1 MKGAAQFA
9 ALALT
14 LGPSLGCGS
23 SARDTTDAGNPDAS
37 TCVPGGDGGYRDA
50 PYANLSDYCLIAMT
64 DAGLSPLPGAVPFD
78 LNTPFF
84 SDYAVKLRTVWM
96 PPGTAATYDPTNVF
110 TFPDGTIFTKSF
122 GWSTAQSSPVMT
134 WIETRVEMF
143 VGGKW
148 VLQAYRWND
157 AGTDA
162 TLDPGGEFVPLSV
175 VEADGGVL
183 AVNHLVPS
191 PSQCAQCH
199 DDNANNAPIGPK
211 ARQLNGSYTYPDGT
225 TANQLAW
232 WTDAGL
238 LTGAPDPSLAPVL
251 PVWNDPTTGTVE
263 QRARA
268 YLEGNCAHCH
278 NPDGYASP
286 QGLTLWASDQSPA
299 DYGVCDPSSIAFSIP
314 GEHFVIVPDDP
325 ANSLLLY
332 LMSSTTAGSLMP
344 PLGRSVE
351 DIEGVTLVGSWIS
364 GLDAGSQVSEADG
377 GASTTADGG
386 IDSGS
391 TGVCG

>member
-199 DDNANNAPIGPK
+199 DDNWGK
-211 ARQLNGSYTYPDGT
+211 R
-225 TANQLAW
+225 LA
-232 WTDAGL
+232 
-238 LTGAPDPSLAPVL
+238 
-251 PVWNDPTTGTVE
+251 
-263 QRARA
+263 
-268 YLEGNCAHCH
+268 GNIV
-278 NPDGYASP
+278 P
-286 QGLTLWASDQSPA
+286 QGHPTGYPVYRLEWQSLGSLQRRLRP
-299 DYGVCDPSSIAFSIP
+299 
-314 GEHFVIVPDDP
+314 
-325 ANSLLLY
+325 LLLSQAIDFQRPVI
-332 LMSSTTAGSLMP
+332 LMSLFPQLRAF
-344 PLGRSVE
+344 
-351 DIEGVTLVGSWIS
+351 
-364 GLDAGSQVSEADG
+364 
-377 GASTTADGG
+377 GAQA
-386 IDSGS
+386 
-391 TGVCG
+391 